1 MFGVFGKAKS
11 LELSAALNK
20 TFEKFENMPAKE
32 FFGIAREHSG
42 GDVAAFLSACSGTGD
57 SSTKE
62 LKFLFDSA
70 DPGFKSFTAFFS
82 QKSTLTFSSG
92 AESQC
97 PHPYSVSNAGHAYV
111 GVASVTTLAIGTAY
125 CQAA

>member
-11 LELSAALNK
+11 LELSAALDK

-32 FFGIAREHSG
+32 FFGLAQAHSG

-57 SSTKE
+57 SNAKE
-62 LKFLFDSA
+62 LKFCFDSA
-70 DPGFKSFTAFFS
+70 DPDIKSFTAFFS

-92 AESQC
+92 TESQC